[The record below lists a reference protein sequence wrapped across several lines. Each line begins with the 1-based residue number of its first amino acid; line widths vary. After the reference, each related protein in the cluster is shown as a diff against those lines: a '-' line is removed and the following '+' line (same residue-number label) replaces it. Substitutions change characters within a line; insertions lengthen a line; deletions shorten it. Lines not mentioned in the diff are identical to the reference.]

1 MLRALSR
8 PLVRLVDRWL
18 PSSLVFAIVL
28 SFLVAALSVGLTDSG
43 PVDVVRAWGDGL
55 SSLLAFIAQISIVL
69 VLGYVIAHTG
79 PVQRLLVRIASI
91 PRGPASAYAF
101 VTVIAGLASL
111 ISWALGLIV
120 GGIVALEVAKA
131 ARRRGVRL
139 HYPLLVASAY
149 SGYVI
154 WHMGYSGSGPLAA
167 ATPDSFFDER
177 YDLVPVGETTFAS
190 WNMIAAIVTL
200 AAVTVAMVLLAPK
213 GDDPVLELDASADGD
228 GSSGHSPDGDGTP
241 ALAATPA
248 GGQQRASTA
257 APGTDVAPAGQDGP
271 DAARTRG
278 PDRAQPSGTS
288 PAERID
294 GARAVTLALGVALV
308 FYLVVYFAQEG
319 FALTLDI
326 VNWTFLAVIL
336 LIVPSAR
343 ALAQLVVDAGRTV
356 GEVLLQYPLYAGILG
371 MMTTTGLVEVFSEFF
386 IDIAT
391 PGTLGVWAMLSGGLI
406 NMFIPS
412 GGGQFAV
419 QAPIFMD
426 AAAQLGVQPNVV
438 IMGIAY
444 GDQWT
449 NMIQPFWTL
458 PLLAIAGLSVRDILG
473 YTAVTLLVSG
483 VVMIA
488 TLLLVGAG

>member
-8 PLVRLVDRWL
+8 PLVRVVDRWL

-28 SFLVAALSVGLTDSG
+28 SFLVAALSLGLTDSG

-120 GGIVALEVAKA
+120 GGIVALEVARA

-167 ATPDSFFDER
+167 ATPDSFFDES
-177 YDLVPVGETTFAS
+177 YDLVPVSETTFAS
-190 WNMIAAIVTL
+190 WNIAAAFVTL
-200 AAVTVAMVLLAPK
+200 AAVTAAMVLLAPK
-213 GDDPVLELDASADGD
+213 GDDPIHELDLDAAGADGHNGDDD
-228 GSSGHSPDGDGTP
+228 GAR
-241 ALAATPA
+241 ALAAAPA
-248 GGQQRASTA
+248 GAQERSSAD
-257 APGTDVAPAGQDGP
+257 APGSGVAPAGQDGP
-271 DAARTRG
+271 DPAPTRDANDARPG
-278 PDRAQPSGTS
+278 GTT

-308 FYLVVYFAQEG
+308 VYLVVYFAQEG

-336 LIVPSAR
+336 LIVPSAT
-343 ALAQLVVDAGRTV
+343 ALAQLVIDAGRTV

-371 MMTTTGLVEVFSEFF
+371 MMTTTGLVEVFSGFF
-386 IDIAT
+386 VDIAT
-391 PGTLGVWAMLSGGLI
+391 PGTLGVWAMLSGGLV

-483 VVMIA
+483 VVLIG
-488 TLLLVGAG
+488 TLLLIGAG

>member
-28 SFLVAALSVGLTDSG
+28 TFLVAALSLGLTDSG

-79 PVQRLLVRIASI
+79 PVQRLLVRLAAI

-131 ARRRGVRL
+131 ARKRGIRL

-167 ATPDSFFDER
+167 ATPDSFFDES
-177 YDLVPVGETTFAS
+177 YDLVPVSETTFAS
-190 WNMIAAIVTL
+190 WNMIAAAVTL
-200 AAVTVAMVLLAPK
+200 AAVTAAMVLLAPK
-213 GDDPVLELDASADGD
+213 GDDPIHELDLSGHGDESDGHADGD
-228 GSSGHSPDGDGTP
+228 DGAP
-241 ALAATPA
+241 ALAAAP
-248 GGQQRASTA
+248 GGGEKRASKGA
-257 APGTDVAPAGQDGP
+257 AGTGVAPAGQDGP
-271 DAARTRG
+271 DAAPTRDADDARPG
-278 PDRAQPSGTS
+278 GRS

-308 FYLVVYFAQEG
+308 AYLVVYFAQEG

-336 LIVPSAR
+336 LIVPSAQ
-343 ALAQLVVDAGRTV
+343 ALAKLVIDAGRTV

-386 IDIAT
+386 VNIAT
-391 PGTLGVWAMLSGGLI
+391 PGTLGTWAMLSGGLI

-426 AAAQLGVQPNVV
+426 AALQLGVNPSVV

>member
-28 SFLVAALSVGLTDSG
+28 SFLVAALSLGLTDSG

-101 VTVIAGLASL
+101 VTVVAGLASL

-120 GGIVALEVAKA
+120 GGIVALEVARA

-167 ATPDSFFDER
+167 ATPDSFFDEV
-177 YDLVPVGETTFAS
+177 YDLVPVSETTFAS
-190 WNMIAAIVTL
+190 WNIAAAFVTL
-200 AAVTVAMVLLAPK
+200 AAVTAAMVLLAPK
-213 GDDPVLELDASADGD
+213 GDDPIHELDLDAAGADGHSADDD
-228 GSSGHSPDGDGTP
+228 GAR
-241 ALAATPA
+241 ALATAPA
-248 GGQQRASTA
+248 GAQERSSAD
-257 APGTDVAPAGQDGP
+257 APGSGVAPAGQDGP
-271 DAARTRG
+271 DAAPTR
-278 PDRAQPSGTS
+278 DANDARQRGTS

-308 FYLVVYFAQEG
+308 VYLVVYFAQEG

-336 LIVPSAR
+336 LIVPSAQ
-343 ALAQLVVDAGRTV
+343 ALAQLVIDAGRTV

-386 IDIAT
+386 VGIAT

-483 VVMIA
+483 VVLIA

>member
-28 SFLVAALSVGLTDSG
+28 SFLVAALSLGLTDSG

-79 PVQRLLVRIASI
+79 PVQRLLVRIASM

-177 YDLVPVGETTFAS
+177 YDLVPVSETTFAS

-228 GSSGHSPDGDGTP
+228 GGSGHSPDGDGTP

-271 DAARTRG
+271 DAARTRD

>member
-8 PLVRLVDRWL
+8 PLVRLVEKWL
-18 PSSLVFAIVL
+18 PSSLVFAVIL
-28 SFLVAALSVGLTDSG
+28 SFLVAILALTLTESG
-43 PVDVVRAWGDGL
+43 PTEVLRAWGDGL

-69 VLGYVIAHTG
+69 LLGYVLAHTT
-79 PVQRLLVRIASI
+79 PVQRLLKRIAGI
-91 PRGPASAYAF
+91 PRGPRGAYAF

-120 GGIVALEVAKA
+120 GGIIALEVARS
-131 ARRRGVRL
+131 ARERGIRL

-167 ATPDSFFDER
+167 ATPDSFFDQS
-177 YDLVPVGETTFAS
+177 YDLVPVSETTFAP
-190 WNMIAAIVTL
+190 WNIAAALVTL
-200 AAVTVAMVLLAPK
+200 AAVTLAMVLLAPRREEPVHELEEAEEPDHGPA
-213 GDDPVLELDASADGD
+213 GDEPARPPADEPGTRPASA
-228 GSSGHSPDGDGTP
+228 
-241 ALAATPA
+241 
-248 GGQQRASTA
+248 
-257 APGTDVAPAGQDGP
+257 APASGQDGP
-271 DAARTRG
+271 DTLSGRAGAPSRVAEKVRRT
-278 PDRAQPSGTS
+278 
-288 PAERID
+288 PAERVD
-294 GARAVTLALGVALV
+294 TARLVTLALGLALLA
-308 FYLVVYFAQEG
+308 YLVVYFVQEG

-326 VNWTFLAVIL
+326 VNWTFLAAIL

-343 ALAQLVVDAGRTV
+343 ALGRLVVEGGRAV

-371 MMTTTGLVEVFSEFF
+371 MMTATGLVGVFSDFF
-386 IDIAT
+386 VQIAT
-391 PGTLGVWAMLSGGLI
+391 PATLGVWAMLSGGLI

-426 AAAQLGVQPNVV
+426 AALELGVDPSVV

-458 PLLAIAGLSVRDILG
+458 PLLAIAGLTVRHIMG

-488 TLLLVGAG
+488 TLLLLGAG